1 MAKKLETASINDVIK
16 TLTNLKKELTA
27 KGVKNA
33 GNIPVMLSSDEE
45 GNYFGTL
52 QFTNN
57 HATSLGYDED
67 TDYGKVV
74 TLYPYEEYIEL
85 YSF

>member
-1 MAKKLETASINDVIK
+1 MAKKLETASINDVIR

-45 GNYFGTL
+45 GNQGLTI
-52 QFTNN
+52 NN
-57 HATSLGYDED
+57 SLI
-67 TDYGKVV
+67 T
-74 TLYPYEEYIEL
+74 TQHH
-85 YSF
+85 

>member
-1 MAKKLETASINDVIK
+1 MAKKLETASINDVIR
-16 TLTNLKKELTA
+16 TFTNLKKELTA

-45 GNYFGTL
+45 GNHFGTL

-57 HATSLGYDED
+57 HGTSLGYDED
-67 TDYGKVV
+67 TDYGRVV

-85 YSF
+85 YTF